1 MGNLLRAFFSRMRW
15 IFCLFA
21 DDTVPYTRFYSFE
34 YLQLRVFVVL
44 SLCFSSFSLLFVCV
58 LLQIR
63 YKTNEPVWEEAFT
76 FLIHNPK
83 TQELEVEVWI
93 IR

>member
-44 SLCFSSFSLLFVCV
+44 SLSLLFVCV

-83 TQELEVEVWI
+83 TQELEVEVRI
-93 IR
+93 I